1 MAKGLKTGG
10 GSRKGI
16 PNRAT
21 AAKAAEIAATGET
34 PLEYMTRVYRDESV
48 DKERRDRMASAAAPY
63 IHPKL
68 QAINHSGDLNVTV
81 EIRRLADRSTG

>member
-1 MAKGLKTGG
+1 MKGQKTGG
-10 GSRKGI
+10 RQKGT
-16 PNRAT
+16 PNRAS
-21 AAKAAEIAATGET
+21 AEKAAEIAATGET

-81 EIRRLADRSTG
+81 EIRRLADRSPG

>member
-34 PLEYMTRVYRDESV
+34 PLEYMTRIYRDESV